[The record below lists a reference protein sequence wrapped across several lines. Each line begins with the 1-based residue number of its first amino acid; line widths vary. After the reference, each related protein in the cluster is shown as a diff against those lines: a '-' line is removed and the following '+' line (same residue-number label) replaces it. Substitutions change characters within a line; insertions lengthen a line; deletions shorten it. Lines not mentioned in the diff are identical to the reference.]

1 MASKNKTNNR
11 GLKSKVTKYFKLI
24 RDLRNGKETA
34 VPGLMELWDQDG
46 TFEFSGAPPVA
57 GTFKGEMA
65 IKTLYQNRLKASGM
79 NMKIE
84 TLAAKEPQDVN
95 LGLVDTEVTN
105 LRTDGDRVV
114 VAWNTTVGTT
124 ENRGFD
130 VAGSHL
136 FEFEGGKI
144 KNLRVSVSPKP
155 DKSKL
160 KNLRLDDLSVTDV
173 GRLSMAAWAV
183 V

>member
-1 MASKNKTNNR
+1 MASKNKTDNR

-24 RDLRNGKETA
+24 RDLRNGKEQA
-34 VPGLMELWDQDG
+34 VPGLMQLWNQDG
-46 TFEFSGAPPVA
+46 IFEFAGSPPVV

-65 IKTLYQNRLKASGM
+65 IATLYQNRLRANGM
-79 NMKIE
+79 NMKLE
-84 TLAAKEPQDVN
+84 TIAAKEAQDVN
-95 LGLVDTEVTN
+95 LGLVDTEVTS
-105 LRTDGDRVV
+105 LRTDGNRVI
-114 VAWNTTVGTT
+114 VAWNTTVGTAD
-124 ENRGFD
+124 NHGFD
-130 VAGSHL
+130 VAGSHM
-136 FEFEGGKI
+136 FEFEDGKI

-155 DKSKL
+155 DQSKL